1 MRFAFLI
8 FEILDDPV
16 RQINENEKV
25 GSVLF
30 DPDGGDAFICGTDED
45 ANDLL
50 FMNLTDYNL
59 GLYTERVP
67 PTEWIVTIASQDI
80 SATAAGVVVTQGSTV
95 GVLKTALG
103 GAGTTT
109 IVISAAPGVTFDT
122 AANVVIGT
130 GGAAVTVVKANLAA
144 VTGTINRYCFNI
156 KTNNVFN
163 HEELNDEGIFTL
175 KLNVIDSKNL
185 TSEIVDLEVQVLDVN
200 EPPVF
205 TTTTRS
211 IDLTYSKAGD
221 SVGSVV
227 QAIDPD
233 VNGKY
238 NQKSRRCEQM

>member
-1 MRFAFLI
+1 MRFANFDFFN

-25 GSVLF
+25 GAVLF

-67 PTEWIVTIASQDI
+67 PTEWIVTIASQTI
-80 SATAAGVVVTQGSTV
+80 SASAGEVVTQEDAV

-122 AANVVIGT
+122 AANVVIGA
-130 GGAAVTVVKANLAA
+130 GGTAVTVVKANLAA

-163 HEELNDEGIFTL
+163 HEELNNEGIFTL

-233 VNGKY
+233 VNGK
-238 NQKSRRCEQM
+238 